1 MAYTFIILPDAP
13 EVKAMSSCSSKANMI
28 NCVCIVES
36 KPPSIVHFVLSGR
49 DLPSSKSEKDG
60 SVTIGTLQAELG
72 PYESVLC
79 LAYNTQGNTS
89 LKLFLPVNSK
99 VLKFLTFPGCVTRA

>member
-1 MAYTFIILPDAP
+1 
-13 EVKAMSSCSSKANMI
+13 MSSCSSEANMI

-36 KPPSIVHFVLSGR
+36 KPPSSVNFVLSGR
-49 DLPSSKSEKDG
+49 VLPSTKLEKDG
-60 SVTIGTLQAELG
+60 SVTISTLQAELG

-79 LAYNTQGNTS
+79 LAVNTQGNDS

-99 VLKFLTFPGCVTRA
+99 V